1 MAWKARHGVK
11 WQGAAREVDLGIDTQ
26 EAGRSEWMGIR
37 ERPPKVKSGPQLL
50 GVCVRH
56 AFAAALAIGLAFAP
70 EPAISQTSGDGFSLV
85 NGNLQKRVNGVLSL
99 MQYTLFPDVT
109 TSSLAISSGTTG
121 NPDLNMVQA
130 GGGFTVSRSFPLYLE
145 GNAAFSRY
153 DPTFIAT
160 NGTET
165 REIPAKWTTVTGTV
179 GVGWDFPLTS
189 LTPELVLRPIV
200 NFTLGHM
207 ESDLSAAV
215 RIIEGETDK
224 ELGFLGHGR
233 LNAVGCGGSLML
245 DYEHYRRDYEIDVET
260 RYTTIY
266 LQSIPG
272 TSEGV
277 KGSYLAQNLNLWSR
291 WRAPIGLTALHRPV
305 RYVLEFT
312 YSHYFGNQDDILGF
326 NNLFSIGT
334 GLELDVS
341 RYQSLFITRIRLI
354 ARYRFGENVSGWTI
368 GLGISF

>member
-1 MAWKARHGVK
+1 VPKAK
-11 WQGAAREVDLGIDTQ
+11 SAAQPPGRGIQ
-26 EAGRSEWMGIR
+26 HF
-37 ERPPKVKSGPQLL
+37 L
-50 GVCVRH
+50 
-56 AFAAALAIGLAFAP
+56 AAALAIGLVLAP
-70 EPAISQTSGDGFSLV
+70 APVMSQTTGGGFSLI
-85 NGNLQKRVNGVLSL
+85 NGSLQKRVNGILSL

-109 TSSLAISSGTTG
+109 TSSLSISSGNTG
-121 NPDLNMVQA
+121 NPDLNMLQA
-130 GGGFTVSRSFPLYLE
+130 GGGFTVSRWSPLYLE

-215 RIIEGETDK
+215 RIIEAETGKD
-224 ELGFLGHGR
+224 LGFLGNGH
-233 LNAVGCGGSLML
+233 LNAVGCGASLML
-245 DYEHYRRDYEIDVET
+245 DYEHYRRDYEIDVEV
-260 RYTTIY
+260 RYTNIY

-277 KGSYLAQNLNLWSR
+277 KGSYLAQNLNVWSR
-291 WRAPIGLTALHRPV
+291 WRAPIGLTAFHRPV

-326 NNLFSIGT
+326 NHLCSLGG

-341 RYQSLFITRIRLI
+341 AYPIIITRIRLI
-354 ARYRFGENVSGWTI
+354 ARFRYGQNVSGWSV

>member
-1 MAWKARHGVK
+1 MCP
-11 WQGAAREVDLGIDTQ
+11 
-26 EAGRSEWMGIR
+26 R
-37 ERPPKVKSGPQLL
+37 ERPPKVKSAAHPL
-50 GVCVRH
+50 GVGIRH
-56 AFAAALAIGLAFAP
+56 ALAAALAIGLAFAP
-70 EPAISQTSGDGFSLV
+70 APVMSQTTGGGFSLL
-85 NGNLQKRVNGVLSL
+85 NGSLQKRVDGILSL

-109 TSSLAISSGTTG
+109 TSSLSISSTNTG

-145 GNAAFSRY
+145 GNAAYSRY

-179 GVGWDFPLTS
+179 GVGWDFR

-200 NFTLGHM
+200 NFTIGHM
-207 ESDLSAAV
+207 ASDVSAAV
-215 RIIEGETDK
+215 RIIEAGTGK
-224 ELGFLGHGR
+224 EISFLENGR
-233 LNAVGCGGSLML
+233 LNAVGYGGSLML
-245 DYEHYRRDYEIDVET
+245 DYERYRRDYEIDVEFRFT
-260 RYTTIY
+260 NIY

-272 TSEGV
+272 TSEIV
-277 KGSYLAQNLNLWSR
+277 KGSEMAQNLNWWSR
-291 WRAPIGLTALHRPV
+291 WRAPIGLTAFNRPV

-312 YSHYFGNQDDILGF
+312 YSYYFGNQDDVLGF
-326 NNLFSIGT
+326 NHLCSLGG

-341 RYQSLFITRIRLI
+341 AYPVFITRIRLM
-354 ARYRFGENVSGWTI
+354 ARYRFGENISGYSF